1 MTDPRSVVRGILVY
15 ALCLPLALVVGY
27 NLAGLSDLRIE
38 AVLTVGLVLGFLLFP
53 ILLRWH
59 HPLLICSWNTIAV
72 LFFIPGRP
80 QIRLALAA
88 ASLLITL
95 LMYALDRRAKPQI
108 AASISWPLLF
118 LVAVVLITAELTG
131 GAGFGSFG
139 SQIGGAGRY
148 VTLLGAI
155 LGYFAIS
162 ARPIPVEKA
171 PLYVGLFLLGGVTLV
186 ISGLAPYCPQSLQF
200 IFLLFPVDRVLFAVQ
215 SPTASGMSRL
225 YGVAVSCMFG
235 VFFMLARFGIR
246 GIFSSTKPWR
256 ALVFLGFVMGVML
269 GGFRAFML
277 LTTGVFLV
285 QFYLEGLLKMRFLP
299 AWLVLGAF
307 VVSLLPIADRLPY
320 QMQRSLAW
328 IPGIVSPEVA
338 YDARGSTE
346 WRLAIWRRALDEL
359 PQHLILGKG
368 YALDLRDMAMV
379 QYRQRAL
386 GGESEMGEAAEL
398 AGDYHSG
405 PLTIVMP
412 FGIFGLL
419 GVVWFWVAGW
429 RLLLHNYRYGL
440 AELKTFNTLLLA
452 LFVTRVFHFLVIFG
466 SLSAEF
472 AHFTGLVGLSMA
484 LNHGFASV
492 HAPAPAAEPAGPTRR
507 RSLPAVLPSPVAAQ
521 TKLTLRSDWVAGRAS
536 GRLAGE

>member
-72 LFFIPGRP
+72 LFFSPGRP

-398 AGDYHSG
+398 AGDGAYLKEWVQALLDYLEGEEPHLDL
-405 PLTIVMP
+405 PLDVQATA
-412 FGIFGLL
+412 FQRR
-419 GVVWFWVAGW
+419 VWEELRRIPYGETRTYTQVAEAIG
-429 RLLLHNYRYGL
+429 RPRAVRAVGRACATNP
-440 AELKTFNTLLLA
+440 
-452 LFVTRVFHFLVIFG
+452 VSLVIPCHRVVGTNG
-466 SLSAEF
+466 SL
-472 AHFTGLVGLSMA
+472 TGYRWGLSRKQA
-484 LNHGFASV
+484 LQATERRHKEQDAS
-492 HAPAPAAEPAGPTRR
+492 EG
-507 RSLPAVLPSPVAAQ
+507 
-521 TKLTLRSDWVAGRAS
+521 
-536 GRLAGE
+536 